1 MHNDLMEKRWH
12 KAEKISWMLQ
22 VIPFVRFIAVNGS
35 LAYGMSRES
44 SDIDMFIIAKRN
56 RIWLSRLFLTMF
68 LRMIKQYHYIG
79 TDKRPGKICPN
90 RFVSDD
96 YLLITPQDAY
106 HAQDY
111 TQMVPLF
118 DQDNYYEKFIAKNK
132 WMEKFGFFK
141 PHRALTLVKSRTLT
155 VIRKIFEFTLDGNLG
170 DIWEQSTK
178 SYQLKKLEKSF
189 PDLNQKD
196 SSIIATDKEIRI
208 HPKKD
213 YRQYGKSL

>member
-90 RFVSDD
+90 RFVSDN
-96 YLLITPQDAY
+96 YLLISPQDAY

-118 DQDNYYEKFIAKNK
+118 DEDNYYEKFIAKNK

-141 PHRALTLVKSRTLT
+141 PHRALTLVKSRSLT
-155 VIRKIFEFTLDGNLG
+155 VIRKINEFILSGSLG
-170 DIWEQSTK
+170 DWIEEAARNS
-178 SYQLKKLEKSF
+178 QLKKFKKTY
-189 PDLNQKD
+189 PNINKD
-196 SSIIATDKEIRI
+196 EPALIANDNEISI